1 MRAAAGRSGRDRR
14 GGRRGILPD
23 RVQSRYTRRNGFGK
37 AADAGGGATPP
48 DAENTG
54 REGSDAVLHA
64 ISLTAVLCGTWLLL
78 SGHFTA
84 LPMLFGVLSLAVAV
98 GIALRM
104 DVVDHES
111 HPVHL
116 TWRIPAYW
124 MWLLVQIVKSN
135 FDVART
141 ILGAGDPPAPN
152 VVTVKPSQRTE
163 LGQVIHANSITLTP
177 GTIAIELEDG
187 EITVHALTRASADAL
202 ATGVMDERVSRLE
215 GAS

>member
-1 MRAAAGRSGRDRR
+1 M
-14 GGRRGILPD
+14 
-23 RVQSRYTRRNGFGK
+23 
-37 AADAGGGATPP
+37 
-48 DAENTG
+48 
-54 REGSDAVLHA
+54 LHA
-64 ISLTAVLCGTWLLL
+64 ISLTAVLFGAWLLL

-84 LPMLFGVLSLAVAV
+84 LLMSFGVLSVAAAV

-124 MWLLVQIVKSN
+124 FWLLVQIVRSN

-141 ILGAGDPPAPN
+141 ILGVGDPPAPT
-152 VVTVKPSQRTE
+152 VATVKPSQRTE

-177 GTIAIELEDG
+177 GTISIELENG
-187 EITVHALTRASADAL
+187 EITVHALTRASADDL
-202 ATGVMDERVSRLE
+202 ATGAMDERVSKLE
-215 GAS
+215 GSA